1 MKSNT
6 IAYIAMAIIVIAI
19 GVVMYGHFTKKD
31 DKKPAYDPKYSG
43 ILDEDLDD
51 DNVQS
56 ATEASGENMTQGSQE
71 QPTSGTSQ
79 EQPTSSSTVAPT
91 QPSTVAPTQ
100 PPTDAPTQA
109 PTEAPTQAPT
119 EAPTQAPTEAPTQ
132 APTEAPGQQIVV
144 GDYVLLTLGNGKA
157 AIDKYCGTAENV
169 VIPSSIGGY
178 TITTVKYRAFD
189 GTVNTYGT
197 VTIPKTVTNIE
208 PGAFMVIGKFV
219 VESGNPA
226 YKVGQSDFLYTIDE
240 KTLVA
245 GINYARNSMSSKVET
260 IGAYAFYGCRE
271 LTYMDFP
278 ESLKTIGNYAFTD
291 CYQIRKLTYP
301 VNLTSI
307 GKGAF
312 QRCGALIELGFLNK
326 DTAIGTFAFNNCN
339 NINKIYGYSGSTAQ
353 ALATEKGCTFKLWP

>member
-6 IAYIAMAIIVIAI
+6 IAYIAMAIIIIAI

-56 ATEASGENMTQGSQE
+56 STEASGENMTQGSQEQPTSGTSQE

-100 PPTDAPTQA
+100 PPTD
-109 PTEAPTQAPT
+109 
-119 EAPTQAPTEAPTQ
+119 APTQ

-245 GINYARNSMSSKVET
+245 GINYARNSMSSKVEI

-326 DTAIGTFAFNNCN
+326 DTDIGTFAFNNCN